1 VRTTARW
8 PKPKKRDK
16 KKQTFVRRGAR
27 PTSRMPDALGDYRA
41 RVKYA
46 DDLWRKLIRAKEP
59 EGRCARCRQRP
70 WVDAAHLFIKGRYAH
85 LRHDPSNGAP
95 LCRYC
100 HRVIDSDHH
109 AKESFFRPY
118 VGHEEYERLRLAAQS
133 GGKRDMILVIL
144 SLEQE
149 VEKLESP

>member
-1 VRTTARW
+1 
-8 PKPKKRDK
+8 
-16 KKQTFVRRGAR
+16 
-27 PTSRMPDALGDYRA
+27 MPDALGDYRA